1 MARSNS
7 SACAGSETNVFGGL
21 PQTCSAVLASSTSF
35 GATVATFV
43 LHPGVEE
50 NFVVQML
57 PAGCLDLPG
66 PDPDADQSPVICAVP
81 PKLFAML

>member
-1 MARSNS
+1 M
-7 SACAGSETNVFGGL
+7 
-21 PQTCSAVLASSTSF
+21 
-35 GATVATFV
+35 ATFV

>member
-1 MARSNS
+1 M
-7 SACAGSETNVFGGL
+7 
-21 PQTCSAVLASSTSF
+21 
-35 GATVATFV
+35 ATFV

-50 NFVVQML
+50 NFVVQKL

-66 PDPDADQSPVICAVP
+66 RDPDADQSPVICAVP